1 MSEQKDVIFREV
13 QSFGLWIRLFSVA
26 SMLFGVVIML
36 YAKAT
41 SGSLNEPLSILLTGG
56 LALLLLGLAVLF
68 FVVRLETE
76 VRRDGLYFRF
86 FPIHI
91 HYKKLRAGELVDCYA
106 RQYRPIREYGGWG
119 IRCGL
124 KGGRA
129 YNVKGNRG
137 VQLVLDDGRRL
148 LIGSQKPDQLAE
160 AITSLR
166 QLAGR

>member
-1 MSEQKDVIFREV
+1 MSEQKDVTFREV
-13 QSFGLWIRLFSVA
+13 QRFGLWIRLFFVA
-26 SMLFGVVIML
+26 SMLIGVVIMV

-41 SGSLNEPLSILLTGG
+41 SGAPNEPSILVAAA
-56 LALLLLGLAVLF
+56 LAFLLLGLAALF

-91 HYKKLRAGELVDCYA
+91 RYKKLGAANLVDSYA
-106 RQYRPIREYGGWG
+106 RHYRPIREYGGWG
-119 IRCGL
+119 IRCGF

-148 LIGSQKPDQLAE
+148 LIGSQKPHELAE

-166 QLAGR
+166 QHAGR